1 MLERLGGGRGGPEA
15 DSGHC
20 RLSPRPQF
28 LFVSLRQREAT
39 FQLLRSLC
47 KHLQVGAV
55 PGGGP
60 GSVPPPPQCLA
71 PSLLVQDNSWSPLAS
86 PLNGSTVQ
94 SLKKPLVRLRK
105 GQQQREAQPQG
116 WMRR

>member
-1 MLERLGGGRGGPEA
+1 MLGGLGGGRGGTPES
-15 DSGHC
+15 DPGHH

-55 PGGGP
+55 LGGGP
-60 GSVPPPPQCLA
+60 GSVPPPSALLHLSLSRTTAGA
-71 PSLLVQDNSWSPLAS
+71 PWPL
-86 PLNGSTVQ
+86 PSTAA
-94 SLKKPLVRLRK
+94 LRK
-105 GQQQREAQPQG
+105 A
-116 WMRR
+116 